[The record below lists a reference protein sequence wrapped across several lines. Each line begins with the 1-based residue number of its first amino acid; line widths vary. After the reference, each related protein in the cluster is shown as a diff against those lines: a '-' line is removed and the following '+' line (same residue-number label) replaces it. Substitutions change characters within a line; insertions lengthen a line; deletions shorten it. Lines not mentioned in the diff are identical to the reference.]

1 MVQSIPISSEEF
13 GGSNPSSPTK
23 LQQKCWSFFMPF
35 FYENYVNRN
44 QGINPKICGEML
56 ESNKFSRNNK
66 HQQI

>member
-1 MVQSIPISSEEF
+1 MRKVLIPHRPQNF
-13 GGSNPSSPTK
+13 NRNVGV
-23 LQQKCWSFFMPF
+23 FFMLF

-44 QGINPKICGEML
+44 QGINPKTCGEML

>member
-1 MVQSIPISSEEF
+1 MS
-13 GGSNPSSPTK
+13 
-23 LQQKCWSFFMPF
+23 F
-35 FYENYVNRN
+35 FYENYFNRN